1 MIWLYYGFL
10 GRKNPSNLTS
20 KAKEMKDQEFLET
33 LVKFL
38 VDKPEQVSATRAVDE
53 MGVLLTLNVDPSDM
67 GQIIGRRGNTARAIR
82 TLLRVVGAKNNARV
96 NLKINQPEGTER
108 PERSADG
115 ADRFERPR
123 REEESSS
130 EVDDLKL

>member
-1 MIWLYYGFL
+1 MQD
-10 GRKNPSNLTS
+10 K
-20 KAKEMKDQEFLET
+20 EFLET

-38 VDKPEQVSATRAVDE
+38 VDKPEKVSATRAVDE
-53 MGVLLTLNVDPSDM
+53 MGVLLTLDVDPSDM

-108 PERSADG
+108 PAGRG
-115 ADRFERPR
+115 
-123 REEESSS
+123 REEHSSD
-130 EVDDLKL
+130 VDDLKL

>member
-1 MIWLYYGFL
+1 MNESSWG
-10 GRKNPSNLTS
+10 KLTINCTTMS
-20 KAKEMKDQEFLET
+20 DKDKDFLET

-38 VDKPEQVSATRAVDE
+38 VDKPESVSVARSVDE

-82 TLLRVVGAKNNARV
+82 ALLRVVGARNNARV

-108 PERSADG
+108 PSRSHMD
-115 ADRFERPR
+115 
-123 REEESSS
+123 ESHGDDNV
-130 EVDDLKL
+130 EDLKL